1 MPRSAPTLCI
11 HCGQAAGDPTRFNRL
26 QDGRACPTCADR
38 LLAMLPSVLPASKE
52 AVAELEDATDDEIEV
67 EADSDDY
74 DRPA

>member
-38 LLAMLPSVLPASKE
+38 LLAMLPPVLPASKE
-52 AVAELEDATDDEIEV
+52 AVAELEGAEDEDEVEV
-67 EADSDDY
+67 EADDY

>member
-1 MPRSAPTLCI
+1 MPRSAQTLCI

-38 LLAMLPSVLPASKE
+38 LLAMLPPVLPAVKGAATELVESE
-52 AVAELEDATDDEIEV
+52 DEVELEA
-67 EADSDDY
+67 DDY

>member
-1 MPRSAPTLCI
+1 MPRSAQTLCI

-38 LLAMLPSVLPASKE
+38 LLAMLPPVLPAVKG
-52 AVAELEDATDDEIEV
+52 AVAELEDAEDEVEV
-67 EADSDDY
+67 EADGDDY